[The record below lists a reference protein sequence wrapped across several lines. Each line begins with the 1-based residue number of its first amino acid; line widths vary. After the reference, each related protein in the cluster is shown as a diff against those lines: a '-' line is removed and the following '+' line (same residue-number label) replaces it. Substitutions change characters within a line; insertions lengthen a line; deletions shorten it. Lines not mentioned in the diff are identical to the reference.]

1 VRDFLSRDKEQNLKV
16 VTAGI
21 KVLERMAGKG
31 KGSKADD
38 EYRLVQ
44 VRYSTVL
51 CSSHSYKMCVV
62 VLYSMLGHLSALY
75 RLPSLILR
83 HSRVNGM
90 LFHFCYRT
98 ALPLLCHTSL
108 RVK

>member
-1 VRDFLSRDKEQNLKV
+1 MYFIPHPVRDFLARDKEQNLKV

-44 VRYSTVL
+44 VRTS
-51 CSSHSYKMCVV
+51 CYKMFVM
-62 VLYSMLGHLSALY
+62 YTG
-75 RLPSLILR
+75 R
-83 HSRVNGM
+83 H
-90 LFHFCYRT
+90 HFY
-98 ALPLLCHTSL
+98 AMFWS
-108 RVK
+108 VSV

>member
-1 VRDFLSRDKEQNLKV
+1 MRDFLSRDKEQNLKV

-44 VRYSTVL
+44 VRTHYYETSVISIIQYDGKSLNAIPASFPYTTVFPF
-51 CSSHSYKMCVV
+51 K
-62 VLYSMLGHLSALY
+62 
-75 RLPSLILR
+75 
-83 HSRVNGM
+83 
-90 LFHFCYRT
+90 
-98 ALPLLCHTSL
+98 
-108 RVK
+108 